1 MMYPI
6 CKNCKNCK
14 IMPPRLA
21 ASSFLSQA
29 YPIMSA
35 TMRSSSGCCQAEAPE
50 GERLA
55 VERLVER
62 WIESAV
68 GAAVDVDGAPLV
80 DVWVA
85 LLRYPLPVPGAFHKR
100 VVSFAVAYDYS
111 S

>member
-6 CKNCKNCK
+6 CKNCK

-21 ASSFLSQA
+21 ASNFLFPGLSCHVCHHAQLV
-29 YPIMSA
+29 
-35 TMRSSSGCCQAEAPE
+35 GCCQAEAHE

-55 VERLVER
+55 VGRLVER